1 MCGVCLVEGL
11 TLQQNLP
18 IVLNVKFMSMLS
30 AGTKFFLKIHKNTCM
45 GKSLNVK
52 KLSRRQLIIIL
63 NFICHNNFFQ
73 SFFKSSCWLCC
84 YVEDHSHSQHGS
96 SAVLY
101 TGNEQPVTEA

>member
-1 MCGVCLVEGL
+1 
-11 TLQQNLP
+11 
-18 IVLNVKFMSMLS
+18 
-30 AGTKFFLKIHKNTCM
+30 M
-45 GKSLNVK
+45 GKSLKVK
-52 KLSRRQLIIIL
+52 KLSRRKLIIIL

-84 YVEDHSHSQHGS
+84 YVEAHSH